1 MNKDLAE
8 YYEAAHTGCVLID
21 RDPVARFWSSGEHRI
36 DLINRMSTNDLEGM
50 VEFEGR
56 PTVLTNATARIIDYL
71 LVLHL
76 GERALLLASPGQGEE
91 VRRWLSGYIFY
102 QDDIAFTDASEEL
115 AQFGLYG
122 TQALRI
128 VTELAGVEKNLPL
141 HNALPIGAALAI
153 RMPALAGEAIEFIV
167 PRGDLDGWISKV
179 VAAGAKQA
187 PPELYEILRVEAGL
201 PGAGHEITA
210 DFIPLEV
217 NLWDAISFSKGC
229 YIGQEI
235 IARME
240 SRGKLAKTLV
250 GLRAESALL
259 VGAQLKA
266 ENGAR
271 GVITSSVHSPR
282 NGWLGLGLVKPN
294 AAVPGMSVVVQGNG
308 DSTQATIA
316 ALPIV

>member
-1 MNKDLAE
+1 MNKDLTE
-8 YYEAAHTGCVLID
+8 YYEAAQAGCVLID

-91 VRRWLSGYIFY
+91 VRRWLSDYIFF

-122 TQALRI
+122 SQAMRLA
-128 VTELAGVEKNLPL
+128 TELAAGVENLPL

-153 RMPALAGEAIEFIV
+153 RMPPLVGEAIEFIV
-167 PRGDLDGWISKV
+167 PRADLDGWISKV

-187 PPELYEILRVEAGL
+187 PPELHELRGWKPVCPVRGTKL
-201 PGAGHEITA
+201 QR
-210 DFIPLEV
+210 
-217 NLWDAISFSKGC
+217 ISFRWKSACGMRSVFPKGC

-250 GLRAESALL
+250 GLRAESALP
-259 VGAQLKA
+259 VGAKLKA

-282 NGWLGLGLVKPN
+282 YGWLSLGLVKPD
-294 AAVPGMSVVVQGNG
+294 AAVPGMSVVVQ
-308 DSTQATIA
+308 DMEIQQKPR
-316 ALPIV
+316 L

>member
-8 YYEAAHTGCVLID
+8 YYEAAHAGCVLID

-56 PTVLTNATARIIDYL
+56 PTVLINATARIIDYL

-102 QDDIAFTDASEEL
+102 QDDIVFSDASEEL

-122 TQALRI
+122 SQAMR
-128 VTELAGVEKNLPL
+128 VATELAPGVENLAL
-141 HNALPIGAALAI
+141 HNAVPIGAALAI

-167 PRGDLDGWISKV
+167 PRADLDSWISNV
-179 VAAGAKQA
+179 VDAGAKQA
-187 PPELYEILRVEAGL
+187 PPELHELLRVEAGL

-217 NLWDAISFSKGC
+217 SLWDAISFSKGC

-235 IARME
+235 IARMQ

-250 GLRAESALL
+250 GLRAESALP
-259 VGAQLKA
+259 VGAKLRA

-271 GVITSSVHSPR
+271 GVITSSVYSPR
-282 NGWLGLGLVKPN
+282 FGWLALGLIKPD
-294 AAVPGMSVVVQGNG
+294 AAEPGMSVVIQVNG
-308 DSTQATIA
+308 DSTQATVA
-316 ALPIV
+316 ALPIA